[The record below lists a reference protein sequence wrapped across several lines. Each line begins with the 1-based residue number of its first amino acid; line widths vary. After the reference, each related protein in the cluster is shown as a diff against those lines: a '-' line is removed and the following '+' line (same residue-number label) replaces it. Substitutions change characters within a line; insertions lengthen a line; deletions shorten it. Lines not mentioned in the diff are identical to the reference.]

1 MRARHKRAR
10 PGLRGPVLAGSAA
23 LALFVS
29 AFVGWGLF
37 APLESAAIA
46 QGAVTV
52 DGRRRVLRHLEGGI
66 VERILVKDGDR
77 VRAGQPL
84 IRLDQTQSLATLTL
98 LRVRR
103 LRALADLARLR
114 AARASARRIA
124 FPRAL
129 KAEGGSVGAQLV
141 GEAERLLA
149 ARRRAHDD
157 KVAVLAQRIRQ
168 HQREMAGLRG
178 QIAANSRQ
186 IRLIAAEIAD
196 VGLLTA
202 KGLARRPRLLA
213 LKRREAELTG
223 RLELDRARLLLARE
237 SVTEARLKIAE
248 TESGRQSE
256 IAAELAAA
264 AAHLR
269 EINEQIAA
277 AADIHRRTV
286 IRAPLAG
293 TVTDMKVNTPGAAI
307 EPRAALLA
315 IVPAGSL
322 EFVEAFIEPGDID
335 VVRAGQTVRVRL
347 TPFSRRRTLPLAG
360 RLVTVSADR
369 ISEGP
374 RRGYYLARVAL
385 AHAREAALPLYPGM
399 PAEVMIVTGKR
410 SAFTYLFA
418 PLTRSFARAFRQE

>member
-1 MRARHKRAR
+1 MQPPHKRAR

-23 LALFVS
+23 LALFIA
-29 AFVGWGLF
+29 AFAGWGLF

-77 VRAGQPL
+77 VRTGQPL
-84 IRLDQTQSLATLTL
+84 LRLDQTQSLATLTL

-103 LRALADLARLR
+103 LRALADLGRLK
-114 AARASARRIA
+114 AARDGTARIA

-129 KAEGGSVGAQLV
+129 KTEGGSVGAQLV
-141 GEAERLLA
+141 GEAERLFA

-168 HQREMAGLRG
+168 HQREIVGLRG

-186 IRLIAAEIAD
+186 LRLIAAEIAD

-223 RLELDRARLLLARE
+223 RRELDRARLALARE

-248 TESGRQSE
+248 TESARQSE

-315 IVPAGSL
+315 IVPKGSL

-335 VVRAGQTVRVRL
+335 VVRGGQTVRVRL

-369 ISEGP
+369 IAEGP

-385 AHAREAALPLYPGM
+385 ARTRAAASPLYPGM

-410 SAFTYLFA
+410 SAFAYLLA
-418 PLTRSFARAFRQE
+418 PITRSFARAFRQE